1 MKKIILLLSVLFSGI
16 TFAAQP
22 LSGTYK
28 NGSDSLKFEGNQ
40 IVFRVSGFGGLSS
53 SQAGAGTYELI
64 NDFLLVHTGDYP
76 GNKSTFQ
83 ELPGSRADTC
93 VVKVVGLSNYP
104 VEGILVEPDNSS
116 TKLPAGRVTGNDGK
130 IYLANTSKMKNITV
144 SGMGYN
150 TITIDYD
157 TGIDYLVKLADDEII
172 ENKTVVFRLKEV
184 DDETLSILLLTDDFN
199 AGKKRDNELNK
210 LERAARRSNRIDK
223 RFKKEY
229 EPYVRRVSTR

>member
-1 MKKIILLLSVLFSGI
+1 MLLTITTTAGNSHLVSLLFEFFPTGFLIGVIYSKIQDIHSLKYYMCSECKYNEYQRFVQAFTNLFITIFPLNSLGITADIHKKIILLLSVLFSGI

-64 NDFLLVHTGDYP
+64 DDFLLVHTGDYP

-104 VEGILVEPDNSS
+104 VEEI
-116 TKLPAGRVTGNDGK
+116 GR
-130 IYLANTSKMKNITV
+130 ASC
-144 SGMGYN
+144 
-150 TITIDYD
+150 
-157 TGIDYLVKLADDEII
+157 
-172 ENKTVVFRLKEV
+172 R
-184 DDETLSILLLTDDFN
+184 
-199 AGKKRDNELNK
+199 
-210 LERAARRSNRIDK
+210 ER
-223 RFKKEY
+223 
-229 EPYVRRVSTR
+229 